1 MTRYPETE
9 KRLVTLRDQIA
20 EQALTLPP
28 EDRAFLAELLEMS
41 LSSNGFATPE
51 LAAEWVSEVERRVAA
66 YDRGET
72 CAYDL
77 RTAMQSIRRELEERR
92 SGTAI

>member
-1 MTRYPETE
+1 
-9 KRLVTLRDQIA
+9 VTLRDQIA

-28 EDRAFLAELLEMS
+28 EDRAFLAELLEES

-51 LAAEWVSEVERRVAA
+51 LAAQWVAEVKRRVEA

-72 CAYDL
+72 RAYDI
-77 RTAMQSIRRELEERR
+77 RTVMQTIRNELEERR
-92 SGTAI
+92 SRTAG

>member
-1 MTRYPETE
+1 M
-9 KRLVTLRDQIA
+9 TLRDQIA

-28 EDRAFLAELLEMS
+28 ADRAFLAELLEES

-51 LAAEWVSEVERRVAA
+51 LAAQWVAEVKRRVEL

-72 CAYDL
+72 RAYDI
-77 RTAMQSIRRELEERR
+77 RTVMQSMRNELEERR
-92 SGTAI
+92 SRTAG

>member
-1 MTRYPETE
+1 
-9 KRLVTLRDQIA
+9 VTLRDQIA

-28 EDRAFLAELLEMS
+28 ADRAFLAELLEES

-51 LAAEWVSEVERRVAA
+51 LAAQWVAEVKRRVEL

-72 CAYDL
+72 RAYDI
-77 RTAMQSIRRELEERR
+77 RTVMQSMRNELEERR
-92 SGTAI
+92 SRTAG